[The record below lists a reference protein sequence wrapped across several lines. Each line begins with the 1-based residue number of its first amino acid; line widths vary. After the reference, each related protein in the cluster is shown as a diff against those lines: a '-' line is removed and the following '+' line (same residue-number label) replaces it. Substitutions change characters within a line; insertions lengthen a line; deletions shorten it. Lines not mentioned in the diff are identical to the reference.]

1 MRTRSAPELG
11 PALPS
16 SWPSRTR
23 ARSSRAHSTDPSSG
37 SLSLTVSERSPPPAG
52 VACGS
57 SQCLKPPPRAQLSQ
71 WLHCLKGHADSQ
83 GLHSLKGYSLH
94 SLKGYSLHS
103 LSRATV
109 YFLSRASLLSLKG
122 YSLHSLKGYSLLSL
136 KGYSLHCSTQRYA
149 AHRIALAAPPIQ
161 YPLQSSRSRSASY
174 ALALRDS
181 FSGLAFPCSLFA
193 EGLLPSCHSLH
204 AHARLCPSIAF
215 MIWNSAFMIWIVTL
229 TKL

>member
-11 PALPS
+11 PALRP

-109 YFLSRASLLSLKG
+109 YFLSRATVYSLSRATAYTLSRATVYSLSRATAYTALRSSTRRIASLSQRLLS
-122 YSLHSLKGYSLLSL
+122 SILSNPL
-136 KGYSLHCSTQRYA
+136 
-149 AHRIALAAPPIQ
+149 ALAAPPM
-161 YPLQSSRSRSASY
+161 L
-174 ALALRDS
+174 
-181 FSGLAFPCSLFA
+181 
-193 EGLLPSCHSLH
+193 
-204 AHARLCPSIAF
+204 
-215 MIWNSAFMIWIVTL
+215 
-229 TKL
+229 